1 MPIDSQGDLENG
13 EELTN
18 EDLINIKDQLLEA
31 TTAQQEVQATED
43 AATAVEQPETQGTL
57 NTQERRDAR
66 KGDASQTKDLFT
78 VDNPEGTLLGANA
91 STKFARDFYDVTSA
105 PAQGVVDTMTDA
117 WNFGTSALPYG
128 NKLNIEKPKKYES
141 DVANAVRNISGL
153 VIPSLGLRGMLIK
166 GATKLHLSGKTAPW
180 LQKLGNRQSFA
191 YFSKF
196 GADVGT
202 GAAVDFVAEQNKVD
216 DNLFGTLKKY
226 WPRTYQFIPETWATN
241 DGDSPDI
248 KRQKNVNE
256 GAILGLL
263 SSVVEGVAYITRAGK
278 SLKRVT
284 TLTSENPQLQKRL
297 DGLTKDEFSDVQFAE
312 NPIEDTIMR
321 NAARRE
327 QELDNLGAYLQRTK
341 PSIKFD
347 TDTRGQGKF
356 YHGTSEEISSGKATS
371 VESGENLQESN
382 LYGNGFYTTED
393 LTTASRY
400 QKKNK
405 NVGQPKRG
413 DYTWK
418 DNPDEA
424 YQKDLDAFNTR
435 KENPTVY
442 EINEKQ
448 SVKFIDADQKIDW
461 TGNTP
466 EAQTI
471 KNYLSQSDEGNEV
484 LDAWEKSKSFS
495 YADIINDLRDVYSR
509 ADLSKGAFT
518 DLLDDLNLQLKNIG
532 YGGITHQ
539 GGNLAGKGERL
550 HQVKIYW
557 DAENQIELNKFKS
570 NSEPILGVHDVFD
583 PTESATRTKDAD
595 GVLGAAVDATRIAKN
610 VDTSY
615 GRLGSVVSEA
625 SLKYGLEVD
634 NRTQEVLI
642 RSLVEEIKNGGRYSA
657 ELASGKKLTFDEI
670 DEAGNRLSEV
680 ISDPRM
686 SPGDMKKLLDETKKT
701 LEDGVNK
708 VVGKEGYNAVTKTIK
723 KLSDDLLDLDAK
735 KARAYLATS
744 LAGQVSDV
752 AEGVRL
758 MDDNMVMERAIDQIA
773 DRLEYLLVEKGIAA
787 YDAGSTLAFMKTWK
801 NASNTKNPKVM
812 RAAGEA
818 MLSER
823 EQTFLDLIPNAKN
836 YAQTLRDTAKTNPD
850 FLRPLLLANELT
862 DGDINSM
869 YQLNK
874 MVSEKLGVFKK
885 AIIDGNP
892 DVAPIINRAWFS
904 NVYNSTLSAFATP
917 IKALQGNLG
926 GLTARPMATLI
937 GAGLSGDWSEIRKA
951 HYTYFSMDDTLIN
964 ATKHMSKVYRKVAT
978 DPSKVSYVMREDIA
992 NKVAEELEVLQK
1004 YAKAAEANGEYG
1016 PQALVTLYENLQ
1028 AMGDDPWLR
1037 FGANSMTAMDGFS
1050 RSVVASTEAKSRA
1063 FNQLVKDGKDFSKKN
1078 LDELSEKIRKDMF
1091 DDEGMI
1097 DDAGVNYLNSEIAL
1111 NLDSDTV
1118 KGLNG
1123 LVNRYPVFKPFLLFP
1138 RTSANIIDTFGKY
1151 SPMGI
1156 LSNDYKKMWGT
1167 FGNKKITDF
1176 GPEEIKEILESR
1188 GQVFDETYLQKFR
1201 TIRHEVKGKVAM
1213 GTVFTMLAV
1222 NAAMGDR
1229 IHGNGHYNKARQR
1242 VRDSLNWK
1250 RRSYKIPGTE
1260 TWASGDILGPLGDW
1274 MFTVSDVVDNFDLMS
1289 EKGIENAL
1297 QKLVYI
1303 FASSITSRSVLSNL
1317 EPMNDIFQGNG
1328 FAFNRWAASFGNN
1341 AMGPLGSWRNEM
1353 GRVINPALRQMK
1365 GGMLEGWR
1373 NRNGW
1378 LDMFDPQGA
1387 LPEKFDPIDGTR
1399 VGYPE
1404 SIWMRF
1410 ANTYSPIKFS
1420 ESISPEKQFL
1430 VDVEYD
1436 LLTKVNRSIGG
1447 AELEEREKSAIFSKM
1462 GELGTYKKDI
1472 ATIMKDA
1479 NKLVYTGS
1487 KYPELNGI
1495 KGFINIVKAARKMG
1509 LSSEDLPTEKFKG
1522 VFDRLDR
1529 AFSDAKRQAE
1539 LNLDKET
1546 LANIRQREYNK
1557 RVKEHYVKEGN
1568 IDQTLQQT
1576 LIPTR

>member
-66 KGDASQTKDLFT
+66 KGDASKNKDLFK

-91 STKFARDFYDVTSA
+91 STKFARDFYEVSSA

-117 WNFGTSALPYG
+117 WNFATSALPYG
-128 NKLNIEKPKKYES
+128 NKLNLDKPKAYES
-141 DVANAVRNISGL
+141 DVAQAVRNISGL

-196 GADVGT
+196 GADIGT
-202 GAAVDFVAEQNKVD
+202 AGAVDYVAEQNQVD

-256 GAILGLL
+256 GAILGIL

-284 TLTSENPQLQKRL
+284 KLTSENPQLQKRL
-297 DGLTKDEFSDVQFAE
+297 DGLTKDEFSDVKFAE

-327 QELDNLGAYLQRTK
+327 QELDNLGAYLKRTD
-341 PSIKFD
+341 P
-347 TDTRGQGKF
+347 
-356 YHGTSEEISSGKATS
+356 
-371 VESGENLQESN
+371 N
-382 LYGNGFYTTED
+382 
-393 LTTASRY
+393 
-400 QKKNK
+400 NK
-405 NVGQPKRG
+405 N
-413 DYTWK
+413 
-418 DNPDEA
+418 
-424 YQKDLDAFNTR
+424 
-435 KENPTVY
+435 
-442 EINEKQ
+442 
-448 SVKFIDADQKIDW
+448 
-461 TGNTP
+461 
-466 EAQTI
+466 
-471 KNYLSQSDEGNEV
+471 
-484 LDAWEKSKSFS
+484 
-495 YADIINDLRDVYSR
+495 
-509 ADLSKGAFT
+509 
-518 DLLDDLNLQLKNIG
+518 
-532 YGGITHQ
+532 
-539 GGNLAGKGERL
+539 
-550 HQVKIYW
+550 
-557 DAENQIELNKFKS
+557 
-570 NSEPILGVHDVFD
+570 PILGVDDVFD
-583 PTESATRTKDAD
+583 PTESATRVKDAD
-595 GVLGAAVDATRIAKN
+595 GVLGAAVDAARIAKN

-642 RSLVEEIKNGGRYSA
+642 RSLVEEIKTGGRYSA

-670 DEAGNRLSEV
+670 DEAGNRLSEI

-723 KLSDDLLDLDAK
+723 KLSNDLLDLDAK

-812 RAAGEA
+812 QTAAGA
-818 MLSER
+818 MLGER
-823 EQTFLDLIPNAKN
+823 QQTFLDLIPNAKN

-992 NKVAEELEVLQK
+992 NKVADELEVLQS

-1050 RSVVASTEAKSRA
+1050 RSVVASTEAKTRA
-1063 FNQLVKDGKDFSKKN
+1063 FNQLVKDGKDLSKKN

-1118 KGLNG
+1118 KGLND

-1250 RRSYKIPGTE
+1250 KRSYKIPGTE

-1274 MFTVSDVVDNFDLMS
+1274 MFTVADVVDNFDLMS

-1341 AMGPLGSWRNEM
+1341 AMGPMGSWRNEM
-1353 GRVINPALRQMK
+1353 GRIINPALRQMK

-1378 LDMFDPQGA
+1378 LDLFDPQGA

-1462 GELGTYKKDI
+1462 GELGTYKREI

-1479 NKLVYTGS
+1479 NNLVYNS
-1487 KYPELNGI
+1487 SRYPELNGI

-1509 LSSEDLPTEKFKG
+1509 LSSEDLPSEKFKG

-1557 RVKEHYVKEGN
+1557 RVKEHYVQEGN

>member
-1 MPIDSQGDLENG
+1 MPIDSQGNLENG

-31 TTAQQEVQATED
+31 TQAKQEVQTTED
-43 AATAVEQPETQGTL
+43 TATAVEQPVTQGSENNEQDKQPVWRANYAEGETHA
-57 NTQERRDAR
+57 D
-66 KGDASQTKDLFT
+66 TKL
-78 VDNPEGTLLGANA
+78 
-91 STKFARDFYDVTSA
+91 YQITSA
-105 PAQGVVDTMTDA
+105 PSQGVVDTITDA
-117 WNFGTSALPYG
+117 YNMAAGLVPYG
-128 NKLNIEKPKKYES
+128 NKIQIPKVKPYES
-141 DVANAVRNISGL
+141 KTAQAIRNISGL
-153 VIPSLGLRGMLIK
+153 VIPSLGLRSMLIK
-166 GATKLHLSGKTAPW
+166 GATKLHLAGKAAPW
-180 LQKLGNRQSFA
+180 LQRLGNRQSFA
-191 YFSKF
+191 YLAKF
-196 GADVGT
+196 GADIGT
-202 GAAVDFVAEQNKVD
+202 GATVDYVAEQNKVD

-241 DGDSPDI
+241 DGDSPDV
-248 KRQKNVNE
+248 KRSKNVNE
-256 GAILGLL
+256 GAILGLM
-263 SSVVEGVAYITRAGK
+263 SSVVEGVAYITKAGR
-278 SLKRVT
+278 SLDRVT
-284 TLTSENPQLQKRL
+284 KLTSENPQLQKKL
-297 DGLTKDEFSDVQFAE
+297 DDLSKDEFSDVTFSE
-312 NPIEDTIMR
+312 NPIEDTIIR

-327 QELDNLGAYLQRTK
+327 KELDNLGEYFKRTD
-341 PSIKFD
+341 P
-347 TDTRGQGKF
+347 
-356 YHGTSEEISSGKATS
+356 
-371 VESGENLQESN
+371 N
-382 LYGNGFYTTED
+382 
-393 LTTASRY
+393 
-400 QKKNK
+400 NK
-405 NVGQPKRG
+405 N
-413 DYTWK
+413 
-418 DNPDEA
+418 
-424 YQKDLDAFNTR
+424 
-435 KENPTVY
+435 
-442 EINEKQ
+442 
-448 SVKFIDADQKIDW
+448 
-461 TGNTP
+461 
-466 EAQTI
+466 
-471 KNYLSQSDEGNEV
+471 
-484 LDAWEKSKSFS
+484 
-495 YADIINDLRDVYSR
+495 
-509 ADLSKGAFT
+509 
-518 DLLDDLNLQLKNIG
+518 
-532 YGGITHQ
+532 
-539 GGNLAGKGERL
+539 
-550 HQVKIYW
+550 
-557 DAENQIELNKFKS
+557 
-570 NSEPILGVHDVFD
+570 PILGVDDVFD
-583 PTESATRTKDAD
+583 PTESATRTKDPD
-595 GVLGAAVDATRIAKN
+595 GILGAAVDAARIAKN

-642 RSLVEEIKNGGRYSA
+642 KSLVQEIKNGGRYSA

-670 DEAGNRLSEV
+670 DEAGTRLSE
-680 ISDPRM
+680 ILTDPRM

-723 KLSDDLLDLDAK
+723 SLKDELLDLDVK

-744 LAGQVSDV
+744 LAGQVSDI

-801 NASNTKNPKVM
+801 NASNTKDAKVM
-812 RAAGEA
+812 KLAGDA
-818 MLSER
+818 YLGER
-823 EQTFLDLIPNAKN
+823 NQQMLDLIPDAKN
-836 YAQTLRDTAKTNPD
+836 YAQTLRETAKTNPD
-850 FLRPLLLANELT
+850 FLRSLMLANELT
-862 DGDINSM
+862 DGDISSM

-874 MVSEKLGVFKK
+874 MVSEKLSVFKK
-885 AIIDGNP
+885 AIVDGNP
-892 DVAPIINRAWFS
+892 DVAPIINRAWWS
-904 NVYNSTLSAFATP
+904 NVYNSTLSSFATP

-951 HYTYFSMDDTLIN
+951 HYTYFSLDDTLIN
-964 ATKHMSKVYRKVAT
+964 ATKHMGKVYKKVAT
-978 DPSKVSYVMREDIA
+978 DPSQVSYVMREDIA
-992 NKVAEELEVLQK
+992 NKVADELEVLQK
-1004 YAKAAEANGEYG
+1004 YAQAAEKNGEYG

-1078 LDELSEKIRKDMF
+1078 LDELSEKIRQSMF
-1091 DDEGMI
+1091 DQEGMI

-1111 NLDSDTV
+1111 NLDSNTV
-1118 KGLNG
+1118 KGLNE

-1222 NAAMGDR
+1222 NAAIGGR

-1250 RRSYKIPGTE
+1250 RRSYKIPGTD

-1274 MFTVSDVVDNFDLMS
+1274 MFTVADVVDNFDLMS

-1297 QKLVYI
+1297 QKLVYV
-1303 FASSITSRSVLSNL
+1303 FASAITSRSVLSNL

-1341 AMGPLGSWRNEM
+1341 AMGPLGGFRNEI

-1373 NRNGW
+1373 NRNAW
-1378 LDMFDPQGA
+1378 LDIFDPQGA
-1387 LPEKFDPIDGTR
+1387 LPEKFDPIDGNKI
-1399 VGYPE
+1399 GYPE
-1404 SIWMRF
+1404 DIWMRF
-1410 ANTYSPIKFS
+1410 ANTYSPMKFS

-1430 VDVEYD
+1430 VDIEYD

-1447 AELEEREKSAIFSKM
+1447 AELTEKEKSLIFSKM
-1462 GELGTYKKDI
+1462 GELGTYKKEI
-1472 ATIMKDA
+1472 NKIMKDA
-1479 NKLVYTGS
+1479 SNIVYKS
-1487 KYPELNGI
+1487 ERYPELDGI

-1509 LSSEDLPTEKFKG
+1509 LSSEDLPSEKFKG
-1522 VFDRLDR
+1522 VNDRLDR
-1529 AFSDAKRQAE
+1529 AFSAAKRQAE
-1539 LNLDKET
+1539 LNLDSDILSEIKK
-1546 LANIRQREYNK
+1546 REYK
-1557 RVKEHYVKEGN
+1557 ERVKKHYVQEGN
-1568 IDQTLQQT
+1568 VEKTLEQT

>member
-1 MPIDSQGDLENG
+1 MPIDSQGSLESG
-13 EELTN
+13 EEMTN

-31 TTAQQEVQATED
+31 VTAEQEVQATEESVTTD
-43 AATAVEQPETQGTL
+43 AQTQGNL

-66 KGDASQTKDLFT
+66 KGDASKSKDLFT
-78 VDNPEGTLLGANA
+78 VDNPEGTLLGPNA
-91 STKFARDFYDVTSA
+91 STPFARNFYETTSA

-117 WNFGTSALPYG
+117 WNFATSALPYG
-128 NKLNIEKPKKYES
+128 NKFNIEKPKKYES
-141 DVANAVRNISGL
+141 DVANAIRNISGL

-191 YFSKF
+191 YLSKF

-216 DNLFGTLKKY
+216 DNLFGALKKY

-263 SSVVEGVAYITRAGK
+263 SSVVEGVAYITKAGK
-278 SLKRVT
+278 SLDRVT
-284 TLTSENPQLQKRL
+284 KLTSENPQLQKRL
-297 DGLTKDEFSDVQFAE
+297 NGLTKDEFSDIQFAE

-327 QELDNLGAYLQRTK
+327 KELDNLGAYLKRTN
-341 PSIKFD
+341 P
-347 TDTRGQGKF
+347 
-356 YHGTSEEISSGKATS
+356 
-371 VESGENLQESN
+371 N
-382 LYGNGFYTTED
+382 
-393 LTTASRY
+393 
-400 QKKNK
+400 NK
-405 NVGQPKRG
+405 N
-413 DYTWK
+413 
-418 DNPDEA
+418 
-424 YQKDLDAFNTR
+424 
-435 KENPTVY
+435 
-442 EINEKQ
+442 
-448 SVKFIDADQKIDW
+448 
-461 TGNTP
+461 
-466 EAQTI
+466 
-471 KNYLSQSDEGNEV
+471 
-484 LDAWEKSKSFS
+484 
-495 YADIINDLRDVYSR
+495 
-509 ADLSKGAFT
+509 
-518 DLLDDLNLQLKNIG
+518 
-532 YGGITHQ
+532 
-539 GGNLAGKGERL
+539 
-550 HQVKIYW
+550 
-557 DAENQIELNKFKS
+557 
-570 NSEPILGVHDVFD
+570 PILGVDDVFD
-583 PTESATRTKDAD
+583 PTESAVRTKDAD
-595 GVLGAAVDATRIAKN
+595 GILGAAVDAARIAKN
-610 VDTSY
+610 VDTTY
-615 GRLGSVVSEA
+615 GRLGSVVTEA

-642 RSLVEEIKNGGRYSA
+642 KSLVQEIKNGGRYTA

-670 DEAGNRLSEV
+670 DEAGARLSE
-680 ISDPRM
+680 ILADPRM
-686 SPGDMKKLLDETKKT
+686 SPGDMKKLLDETKRT
-701 LEDGVNK
+701 VEDSAIK
-708 VVGKEGYNAVTKTIK
+708 VTGPKGSKAVIFTIK
-723 KLSDDLLDLDAK
+723 KLKDELLDLDVK

-787 YDAGSTLAFMKTWK
+787 YDAGSTLAFLGTAKK
-801 NASNTKNPKVM
+801 AGNTKNPNVFQ
-812 RAAGEA
+812 AAGEA
-818 MLSER
+818 LLSER
-823 EQTFLDLIPNAKN
+823 EQTILDLIPNAKN
-836 YAQTLRDTAKTNPD
+836 YAQTLRDVAKTNPD
-850 FLRPLLLANELT
+850 FLRPLLLANEMT
-862 DGDINSM
+862 DGDITSM

-892 DVAPIINRAWFS
+892 DVSPIINRAWFS

-917 IKALQGNLG
+917 LKALQGNLG
-926 GLTARPMATLI
+926 GLTARPMATLL

-951 HYTYFSMDDTLIN
+951 HYTYFSLDDTLVN
-964 ATKHMSKVYRKVAT
+964 ATKHMGKVFKKVST

-992 NKVAEELEVLQK
+992 NKIADELDLLQK
-1004 YAKAAEANGEYG
+1004 YAKAAEAKGEYG

-1118 KGLNG
+1118 TGLNG
-1123 LVNRYPVFKPFLLFP
+1123 LINRYPVFKPFLMFP

-1151 SPMGI
+1151 SPAGI
-1156 LSNDYKKMWGT
+1156 LSKDYNKMWGRL
-1167 FGNKKITDF
+1167 GQKKLTDF

-1201 TIRHEVKGKVAM
+1201 TIRHEVKGKVAL
-1213 GTVFTMLAV
+1213 GTIFTMLAV
-1222 NAAMGDR
+1222 NAAVGGR

-1274 MFTVSDVVDNFDLMS
+1274 MFTVADVVDNFDLMS
-1289 EKGIENAL
+1289 EKGIENSL

-1341 AMGPLGSWRNEM
+1341 AMGPLGGFRNEI
-1353 GRVINPALRQMK
+1353 GRVMNPALRQMK

-1373 NRNGW
+1373 NRNAW

-1404 SIWMRF
+1404 DIWMRF
-1410 ANTYSPIKFS
+1410 ANTYSPLKFS

-1430 VDVEYD
+1430 VDIEYD
-1436 LLTKVNRSIGG
+1436 LLTKVNRSLGG
-1447 AELEEREKSAIFSKM
+1447 AELKETEKSAIFSKM
-1462 GELGTYKKDI
+1462 GEMGIYKKEI
-1472 ATIMKDA
+1472 NRIMKEA
-1479 NKLVYTGS
+1479 NNMVYKS
-1487 KYPELNGI
+1487 SRYPELNGI
-1495 KGFINIVKAARKMG
+1495 KGFVNIVKAARNIG
-1509 LSSEDLPTEKFKG
+1509 LSSEDLPNEKFQG
-1522 VFDRLDR
+1522 VFNSLDR
-1529 AFSDAKRQAE
+1529 AFSDAKRLAE
-1539 LNLDKET
+1539 SNLPAEI
-1546 LANIRQREYNK
+1546 LAEIKQREYNN
-1557 RVKEHYVKEGN
+1557 RVKQHYTEKGD
-1568 IDQTLQQT
+1568 IDKVLQHT
-1576 LIPTR
+1576 INK

>member
-1 MPIDSQGDLENG
+1 MPIDSQGNLESG
-13 EELTN
+13 EEMTN

-31 TTAQQEVQATED
+31 VTAEQEVQTTEESVTTD
-43 AATAVEQPETQGTL
+43 AQTQGNL

-66 KGDASQTKDLFT
+66 KGDASKSKDLFT

-91 STKFARDFYDVTSA
+91 STPFARNLYETTSA

-117 WNFGTSALPYG
+117 WNFATSALPYG
-128 NKLNIEKPKKYES
+128 NKFNIEKPKKYES

-166 GATKLHLSGKTAPW
+166 GATKLHLSGKAAPW
-180 LQKLGNRQSFA
+180 LRKLGNRQSFA
-191 YFSKF
+191 YLSKF

-216 DNLFGTLKKY
+216 DNLFGALKKY

-263 SSVVEGVAYITRAGK
+263 SSVVEGVAYITKAGK
-278 SLKRVT
+278 SLDRVT
-284 TLTSENPQLQKRL
+284 KLTSENPQLQKRL
-297 DGLTKDEFSDVQFAE
+297 NGLTKDEFSDIQFAE

-327 QELDNLGAYLQRTK
+327 KELDNLGAYLKRSD
-341 PSIKFD
+341 P
-347 TDTRGQGKF
+347 
-356 YHGTSEEISSGKATS
+356 
-371 VESGENLQESN
+371 N
-382 LYGNGFYTTED
+382 
-393 LTTASRY
+393 
-400 QKKNK
+400 NK
-405 NVGQPKRG
+405 N
-413 DYTWK
+413 
-418 DNPDEA
+418 
-424 YQKDLDAFNTR
+424 
-435 KENPTVY
+435 
-442 EINEKQ
+442 
-448 SVKFIDADQKIDW
+448 
-461 TGNTP
+461 
-466 EAQTI
+466 
-471 KNYLSQSDEGNEV
+471 
-484 LDAWEKSKSFS
+484 
-495 YADIINDLRDVYSR
+495 
-509 ADLSKGAFT
+509 
-518 DLLDDLNLQLKNIG
+518 
-532 YGGITHQ
+532 
-539 GGNLAGKGERL
+539 
-550 HQVKIYW
+550 
-557 DAENQIELNKFKS
+557 
-570 NSEPILGVHDVFD
+570 PILGVDDVFD
-583 PTESATRTKDAD
+583 PTESATRVKDAD
-595 GVLGAAVDATRIAKN
+595 GVLGAAVDAARIAKN

-642 RSLVEEIKNGGRYSA
+642 RSLVEEIKTGGRYSA

-670 DEAGNRLSEV
+670 DEAGNRLAEI

-801 NASNTKNPKVM
+801 NASNTNNPKVM

-818 MLSER
+818 MISER

-850 FLRPLLLANELT
+850 FLRPLLLANEMT
-862 DGDINSM
+862 DGDITSM

-892 DVAPIINRAWFS
+892 DVSPIINRAWFS

-917 IKALQGNLG
+917 LKALQGNLG
-926 GLTARPMATLI
+926 GLTARPMATLL

-951 HYTYFSMDDTLIN
+951 HYTYFSLDDTLVN
-964 ATKHMSKVYRKVAT
+964 ATKHMGKVFKKVST

-992 NKVAEELEVLQK
+992 NKIADELDLLQK
-1004 YAKAAEANGEYG
+1004 YAKAAEAKGEYG

-1118 KGLNG
+1118 TGLNE
-1123 LVNRYPVFKPFLLFP
+1123 LVNRYPVFKPFLMFP

-1151 SPMGI
+1151 SPAGI
-1156 LSNDYKKMWGT
+1156 LSKDYKKMWGP
-1167 FGNKKITDF
+1167 FGQKKLTDF

-1201 TIRHEVKGKVAM
+1201 TIRHEVKGKVAL
-1213 GTVFTMLAV
+1213 GTIFTMLAV
-1222 NAAMGDR
+1222 NAAVGGR

-1274 MFTVSDVVDNFDLMS
+1274 MFTVADVVDNFDLMS
-1289 EKGIENAL
+1289 EKGIENSL

-1341 AMGPLGSWRNEM
+1341 AMGPLGGFRNEI
-1353 GRVINPALRQMK
+1353 GRVMNPALRQMK

-1373 NRNGW
+1373 NRNAW

-1404 SIWMRF
+1404 NIWMRF
-1410 ANTYSPIKFS
+1410 ANTYSPLKFS

-1430 VDVEYD
+1430 VDIEYD
-1436 LLTKVNRSIGG
+1436 LLTKVNRSLGG
-1447 AELEEREKSAIFSKM
+1447 AELKETEKSAIFSKM
-1462 GELGTYKKDI
+1462 GEMGIYKKEI
-1472 ATIMKDA
+1472 NRIMKEA
-1479 NKLVYTGS
+1479 NNMVYKS
-1487 KYPELNGI
+1487 SRYPELNGI
-1495 KGFINIVKAARKMG
+1495 KGFVNIVKAARNIG
-1509 LSSEDLPTEKFKG
+1509 LSSEDLPNEKFQG
-1522 VFDRLDR
+1522 VFNSLDR
-1529 AFSDAKRQAE
+1529 AFSDAKRLAE
-1539 LNLDKET
+1539 SNLPAEI
-1546 LANIRQREYNK
+1546 LAEIKQREYNN
-1557 RVKEHYVKEGN
+1557 RVKQHYTEKGD
-1568 IDQTLQQT
+1568 IDKVLQHT
-1576 LIPTR
+1576 INK